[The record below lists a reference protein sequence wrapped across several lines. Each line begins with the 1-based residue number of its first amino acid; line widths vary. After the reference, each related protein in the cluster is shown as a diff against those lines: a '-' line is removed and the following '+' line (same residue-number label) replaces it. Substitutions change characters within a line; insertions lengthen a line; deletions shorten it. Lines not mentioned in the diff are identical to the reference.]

1 MAIRKDFL
9 QRRVR
14 LQRLGDGRFG
24 AGWASE
30 IRPNGLVVT
39 VSLPSFFATGDRVA
53 LDIYGHD
60 EVAHTVASVTRA
72 GAQTIELTFETDI
85 RVYRPSPEEPRTPV
99 PELPARVSLEGAA
112 LSARV
117 VDVSPNG
124 IGLVSV
130 HKVDKGAVINI
141 QVFAEDG
148 AIEITG
154 EVRYCRSIKGPREEY
169 RLGARIQ
176 PPTRLDAAK
185 WSRLLA
191 SDLTDE
197 TTPKARIA

>member
-9 QRRVR
+9 HRRVR

-24 AGWASE
+24 AGWVNE
-30 IRPNGLVVT
+30 IRPNGLLVT
-39 VSLPSFFATGDRVA
+39 VSLPSFFASGDRVA
-53 LDIYGHD
+53 VDIYGHE
-60 EVAHTVASVTRA
+60 EVAHTITSVARA
-72 GAQTIELTFETDI
+72 GTQSLDLTFETDI

-99 PELPARVSLEGAA
+99 PELPARVAHEEAV

-130 HKVDKGAVINI
+130 HRVDKGATIGI
-141 QVFAEDG
+141 QVFAEEG
-148 AIEITG
+148 VIEVVG
-154 EVRYCRSIKGPREEY
+154 EVRYCRSIKGPREEF

-191 SDLTDE
+191 SDPMEPPTAK
-197 TTPKARIA
+197 PQVA